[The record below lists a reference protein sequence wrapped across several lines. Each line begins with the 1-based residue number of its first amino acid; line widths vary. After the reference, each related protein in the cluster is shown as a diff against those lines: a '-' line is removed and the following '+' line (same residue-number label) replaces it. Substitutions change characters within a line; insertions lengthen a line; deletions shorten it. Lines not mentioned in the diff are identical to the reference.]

1 LNLAELRTVV
11 AERRARALSAR
22 ELADN
27 LLDQEERQEILRY
40 ADKLDRDVARL
51 DAEIVAKKTEQ
62 NAIDVI

>member
-51 DAEIVAKKTEQ
+51 DAEIVAKKTAQ

>member
-1 LNLAELRTVV
+1 MNLAELRTVV

-51 DAEIVAKKTEQ
+51 DAEIVAKKTAQ

>member
-1 LNLAELRTVV
+1 MNLAELRTVV

>member
-51 DAEIVAKKTEQ
+51 DAEIVAKKDRAERY
-62 NAIDVI
+62 

>member
-1 LNLAELRTVV
+1 MNLAELRTVV

-51 DAEIVAKKTEQ
+51 DAEIVAKKAEQ